1 MQSEDQGDGAL
12 GQIFFKYDRQDAK
25 KKNSVHASRR
35 FSTVTD
41 EHYPM
46 FAIPVPVVLK
56 LTKILPHQ
64 DMLKMGQLVRVTP
77 LHAGKVI
84 FVSPPLSDD
93 EDCD

>member
-1 MQSEDQGDGAL
+1 MLSEDGSQGK
-12 GQIFFKYDRQDAK
+12 IFFKQDRRAAK
-25 KKNSVHASRR
+25 KRNSVLDDILRK
-35 FSTVTD
+35 STVTH

-46 FAIPVPVVLK
+46 FAIPVLAFLK
-56 LTKILPHQ
+56 LPELLPHQ